1 MQILSQ
7 ILANLPDGEVL
18 EVHIGL
24 HWTAAVVSVAG
35 VRRCGLASTLHGL
48 HSHDRDPDVPQA
60 GRLELLSACE
70 LAELALSPRP
80 TLASV
85 GMAALNALLPR
96 QPQSWTEANAE
107 DLIADHGEGRRVVMV
122 GRFPFAR
129 RLQARVGELLVLEQ
143 DPGPDDLPAEK
154 APEVLPTAEVVAIT
168 GMTFAN
174 GTLEPL
180 LAACPP
186 QACVIVLGPS
196 TPLSPVLFDYGVNVI
211 SGAVVTA
218 IDPVLHIL
226 SQGGN
231 FRQIHRAGVRLV
243 NLGA

>member
-7 ILANLPDGEVL
+7 ILATLPDGEVL
-18 EVHIGL
+18 DVRIGL
-24 HWTAAVVSVAG
+24 HWTAVVASVGG
-35 VRRCGLASTLHGL
+35 VRRCGLASTLSGG

-70 LAELALSPRP
+70 LAELVLSPQP
-80 TLASV
+80 TQAAV

-96 QPQSWTEANAE
+96 DPQSWTEANAE
-107 DLIADHGEGRRVVMV
+107 DLIAARGAGRRVVMV

-143 DPGPDDLPAEK
+143 EPGPDDLPAEQ
-154 APEVLPTAEVVAIT
+154 APQVLPTAEVVAIT

-174 GTLEPL
+174 RTLEPL
-180 LAACPP
+180 LALCPP
-186 QACVIVLGPS
+186 EAFVIVLGPS
-196 TPLSPVLFDYGVNVI
+196 TPLSPVLFDYGVAI
-211 SGAVVTA
+211 LSGAVVTA
-218 IDPVLHIL
+218 IDPVLRIL

-243 NLGA
+243 NLCR